1 MDLKKI
7 YDAVINGDV
16 QQVQEGV
23 KAALEADV
31 PAETILNEALIP
43 AMTEVGCLFEAQEY
57 YVPEML
63 ISARAMQSGLKT
75 LKPLLASQ
83 DSVSGGSAAP
93 KAVFGTVKGDLHDI
107 GKELVI
113 MMLEG
118 AGFQVTNL
126 GVDVPPEKFVEAV
139 NDGANLIGLS
149 AMLTTTM
156 LNMKTTIEALQEA
169 GVRDKVKVMV
179 GGAPLNQTFA
189 DQIGADGFAKDAS
202 SAVRKAKELLE
213 SVSCLTTK
221 DTTLAL
227 RLKPHASAGES
238 TQV

>member
-1 MDLKKI
+1 MDLRKI
-7 YDAVINGDV
+7 YDAVITGN
-16 QQVQEGV
+16 VQEVQDGV
-23 KAALEADV
+23 KEALEANV
-31 PAETILNEALIP
+31 PAETILNQALIP

-63 ISARAMQSGLKT
+63 ISARAMQAGMKT
-75 LKPLLASQ
+75 LKPLLAAQ
-83 DSVSGGSAAP
+83 DALSGSSAAP

-107 GKELVI
+107 GKDLVI

-126 GVDVPPEKFVEAV
+126 GVDVPPEKFIEAV
-139 NDGANLIGLS
+139 HDGANLIGLS

-156 LNMKTTIEALQEA
+156 LNMKSTIEALQEA

-189 DQIGADGFAKDAS
+189 DQIGADGFAKDAG
-202 SAVRKAKELLE
+202 SAVRKAKELI
-213 SVSCLTTK
+213 
-221 DTTLAL
+221 A
-227 RLKPHASAGES
+227 A
-238 TQV
+238 

>member
-7 YDAVINGDV
+7 YEAVINGSV
-16 QQVQEGV
+16 QEVQEGV
-23 KAALEADV
+23 KEALEAKV
-31 PAETILNEALIP
+31 PAETILNEALVP

-63 ISARAMQSGLKT
+63 VSARAMQSGLKP
-75 LKPLLASQ
+75 LKPLLTSQ
-83 DSVSGGSAAP
+83 DSLSSAGTTP

-107 GKELVI
+107 GKDLVV

-118 AGFQVTNL
+118 AGFQVTDL

-156 LNMKTTIEALQEA
+156 LNMQTTIEALKEA
-169 GVRDKVKVMV
+169 GVRDKVKVIV

-189 DQIGADGFAKDAS
+189 NQIGADGFAKDAG
-202 SAVRKAKELLE
+202 SAVRKAKELMAAWEL
-213 SVSCLTTK
+213 
-221 DTTLAL
+221 
-227 RLKPHASAGES
+227 P
-238 TQV
+238 

>member
-1 MDLKKI
+1 MEFKKI
-7 YDAVINGDV
+7 YEAVINGDV

-23 KAALEADV
+23 QSALEANV

-63 ISARAMQSGLKT
+63 ISARAMQSGLKM

-83 DSVSGGSAAP
+83 DSGSGTSATP

-107 GKELVI
+107 GKDLVV

-126 GVDVPPEKFVEAV
+126 GVDVPPEKFIEAV
-139 NDGANLIGLS
+139 NDGAHLVGLS
-149 AMLTTTM
+149 AML
-156 LNMKTTIEALQEA
+156 
-169 GVRDKVKVMV
+169 
-179 GGAPLNQTFA
+179 
-189 DQIGADGFAKDAS
+189 
-202 SAVRKAKELLE
+202 
-213 SVSCLTTK
+213 
-221 DTTLAL
+221 
-227 RLKPHASAGES
+227 
-238 TQV
+238 

>member
-16 QQVQEGV
+16 PAVQEGV
-23 KAALEADV
+23 KTALEAHV
-31 PAETILNEALIP
+31 PAETILNEALVP

-63 ISARAMQSGLKT
+63 VSARAMQSGLKP

-83 DSVSGGSAAP
+83 DSVADTGRTP

-107 GKELVI
+107 GKDLVI

-118 AGFQVTNL
+118 AGFQVTDL

-139 NDGANLIGLS
+139 NDGAQLIGLS

-156 LNMKTTIEALQEA
+156 LNMKVAIDALTAA
-169 GVRDKVKVMV
+169 GVRNKVMVIV
-179 GGAPLNQTFA
+179 GGAPLTQAYA
-189 DQIGADGFAKDAS
+189 DHIGADGFAKDAS
-202 SAVRKAKELLE
+202 SAVRKAKELITRMDMRHEQTSLG
-213 SVSCLTTK
+213 SS
-221 DTTLAL
+221 
-227 RLKPHASAGES
+227 
-238 TQV
+238 